1 MTQRCYASKTTEDL
15 AQFLSEEIKAEKE
28 NQREP
33 RKLEGFKVEQQSADL
48 TLTKDFQSEKIKVQ
62 LNVNHTVDSAEP
74 DDGSE
79 EAPEMKSRPSFE
91 VDIEKGGKTLSFTC
105 RYIHAGDETERE
117 AKEQGFEDIFTIEEV
132 TMYEGEWAEKN
143 YAVAGDILDGQLY
156 DLYMNMLEERGITQ
170 EFADN
175 LSEYCSAYEHSLYIK
190 MLEDVQK
197 FVK

>member
-1 MTQRCYASKTTEDL
+1 METTL
-15 AQFLSEEIKAEKE
+15 IQIQF
-28 NQREP
+28 
-33 RKLEGFKVEQQSADL
+33 
-48 TLTKDFQSEKIKVQ
+48 
-62 LNVNHTVDSAEP
+62 DS
-74 DDGSE
+74 
-79 EAPEMKSRPSFE
+79 
-91 VDIEKGGKTLSFTC
+91 VIVLFT
-105 RYIHAGDETERE
+105 
-117 AKEQGFEDIFTIEEV
+117 EDIFIIEEV